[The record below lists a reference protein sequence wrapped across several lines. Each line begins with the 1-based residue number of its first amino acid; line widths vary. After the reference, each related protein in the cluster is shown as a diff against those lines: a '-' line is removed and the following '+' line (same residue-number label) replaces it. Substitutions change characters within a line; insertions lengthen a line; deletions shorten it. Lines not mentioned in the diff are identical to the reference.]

1 MAKFLSLDPLPQ
13 APISAGLTHPS
24 WVAAI
29 PVKGRD
35 EDGSPGP
42 PDGGVW
48 LQEGPQGG
56 GRVMSWLLCSGV
68 HHGGPGEAPEWQGH
82 QGVGE
87 VVDLPSS
94 ESGGLR
100 QPGAGGQV
108 LGEVGSS
115 LEGCPPG
122 SHPSALGVV
131 VMLVMGVG
139 QGIGAGGVTEPQAR
153 VVLRQR

>member
-1 MAKFLSLDPLPQ
+1 MGAQGPQ
-13 APISAGLTHPS
+13 M
-24 WVAAI
+24 
-29 PVKGRD
+29 
-35 EDGSPGP
+35 
-42 PDGGVW
+42 GGVW

-68 HHGGPGEAPEWQGH
+68 RHGGPGEAPEWQGH

-108 LGEVGSS
+108 LDEVESI

-122 SHPSALGVV
+122 SHPSAPGVV
-131 VMLVMGVG
+131 VMLVMGDV
-139 QGIGAGGVTEPQAR
+139 QGIGVGGVTGPQSLAMSR
-153 VVLRQR
+153 WR

>member
-1 MAKFLSLDPLPQ
+1 MGAQGPQ
-13 APISAGLTHPS
+13 M
-24 WVAAI
+24 
-29 PVKGRD
+29 
-35 EDGSPGP
+35 
-42 PDGGVW
+42 GGVW

-108 LGEVGSS
+108 LEEVESRP
-115 LEGCPPG
+115 EGCPPG
-122 SHPSALGVV
+122 SRPSTLGVG
-131 VMLVMGVG
+131 VMSVMGVV
-139 QGIGAGGVTEPQAR
+139 QGNGAVVVTEPQPPAM
-153 VVLRQR
+153 LRQR